1 MAEIKYLVWIWKR
14 GFLRIYFKVPVVRTA
29 HVDRQTAKRLARGFT
44 FEKLMWHD
52 PDETML
58 KGAAA

>member
-1 MAEIKYLVWIWKR
+1 
-14 GFLRIYFKVPVVRTA
+14 
-29 HVDRQTAKRLARGFT
+29 VDRQTAKRLGRDFT

-58 KGAAA
+58 KGVAA